1 MTIKT
6 SSLDTPFR
14 ICSWLC
20 ALVIVVLA
28 VFQAMVAYN
37 PVPVWDMQEG
47 YLGFLEKLQNGDW
60 GAWIAPHYEHR
71 ILLQR
76 IIFWF
81 DNYIFGGVS
90 IFAIVANFICI
101 SCNVALLYLLA
112 KRRNASSLPLALII
126 CWCFLLVQGEN
137 ITWAFQAQFH
147 LAYLVPLAGLYLI
160 AVERKDLNWLRCLG
174 AVGAGLLSI
183 GTMGN
188 GILALPLYVAYAI
201 VMRFPARLT
210 SIFLGG
216 LTLEVLFLLS
226 NHSPG
231 TAQLNLDLL
240 TNLDT
245 ILLFLLRLLG
255 SPFYHLLGS
264 SDRFHQ
270 VEIIGLVYLL
280 LLSTKTIQL
289 LRQKSSAPVDW
300 ALATFALYVVLSYAG
315 ASVSR
320 SNVGM
325 ALAVTTH
332 YTTPSLLGWMALAI
346 LHFDCF
352 QQQLSAAWRFIAFFV
367 FSLVI
372 VTYQYSALGYFSGP
386 LFDWK
391 VATLGLALGADDQ
404 IAQRRL
410 AAPESYREIKRYS
423 EPAYQ
428 SNFSYFQSIPFSGI
442 REQLGQIS
450 AENKQPNLQGCS
462 IAPFQMMT
470 TTDPKFFRFSSF
482 IELDAARSN
491 TYPDF
496 VRILDE
502 KNRQLGFALVQ
513 SGWRDRREITPVNG
527 KYRFKVEGYVAS
539 SIGRH
544 IDIVAEAGG
553 KQVCNVSTEIP
564 SQPMQLKIPF
574 AYGSSG
580 DLPIAQV
587 SNVKDITGGDGLQTN
602 LCSYGL
608 QVLGTFG
615 PDGDA
620 TKAALRFQL
629 RSGQS
634 FLYRSGPTAGNQ
646 RLSIVDGSQ
655 FLMPQALDWLEV
667 TLDPSLYGNK
677 DSIDVSVL
685 DEGSGW
691 GEWSAIAVRVPVD
704 QCRPPH
710 KE

>member
-1 MTIKT
+1 
-6 SSLDTPFR
+6 
-14 ICSWLC
+14 
-20 ALVIVVLA
+20 
-28 VFQAMVAYN
+28 
-37 PVPVWDMQEG
+37 MQEG
-47 YLGFLEKLQNGDW
+47 YLGFLEKLQDGHW
-60 GAWIAPHYEHR
+60 RAWIEPHNEHR

-81 DNYIFGGVS
+81 DNYAFGGVS

-101 SCNVALLYLLA
+101 SCNIALFYLLA
-112 KRRNASSLPLALII
+112 KRRDASSIPLALII

-201 VMRFPARLT
+201 VMRFPARLIG
-210 SIFLGG
+210 IFLGG
-216 LTLEVLFLLS
+216 LALEFTFLIW
-226 NHSPG
+226 NHNPG
-231 TAQLNLDLL
+231 AAPLNLGFL

-245 ILLFLLRLLG
+245 IILFLLRLLG
-255 SPFYHLLGS
+255 SPFHYLLGS
-264 SDRFHQ
+264 SDRFYQ
-270 VEIIGLVYLL
+270 VEIMGLVYLL
-280 LLSTKTIQL
+280 LLSMKIVQL
-289 LRQKSSAPVDW
+289 LRQKPSAAVDW
-300 ALATFALYVVLSYAG
+300 ALVTFALYVVLSYAG

-320 SNVGM
+320 SNIGM
-325 ALAVTTH
+325 GLAVTTH
-332 YTTPSLLGWMALAI
+332 YTTPSLLGWLALSI
-346 LHFDCF
+346 LYFESF
-352 QQQLSAAWRFIAFFV
+352 QRRLSAAWRVTTLSV
-367 FSLVI
+367 FSLVLI
-372 VTYQYSALGYFSGP
+372 TYQYSALGYFSGP

-391 VATLGLALGADDQ
+391 VATLGLALGVDDQ
-404 IAQRRL
+404 IAQRTL
-410 AAPESYREIKRYS
+410 TAPDFYRQIKQYS

-428 SNFSYFQSIPFSGI
+428 SNFGYFQSIPFSGI
-442 REQLGQIS
+442 REQLGQAS
-450 AENKQPNLQGCS
+450 RENKQPNVQDCS
-462 IAPFQMMT
+462 ITPFQMMT
-470 TTDPKFFRFSSF
+470 TTDSKFLRFSSF
-482 IELDAARSN
+482 IELDTKHAIA
-491 TYPDF
+491 YPDF

-553 KQVCNVSTEIP
+553 KQVCNLSTEIP
-564 SQPMQLKIPF
+564 SQPMQLKIAF

-587 SNVKDITGGDGLQTN
+587 LNGKDITGGDGLQTN

-691 GEWSAIAVRVPVD
+691 GEWSAIAARVPVD
-704 QCRPPH
+704 QCRPPY